1 MSLCEALHG
10 RAAMVGVGA
19 PWAGH
24 GELTGEGRGRGRGG
38 VARGG
43 SCRRGEGRA
52 VGRRLNWAAPLFGLP
67 GCCT

>member
-1 MSLCEALHG
+1 
-10 RAAMVGVGA
+10 MVGVGA

-43 SCRRGEGRA
+43 GVVGGERG
-52 VGRRLNWAAPLFGLP
+52 GL
-67 GCCT
+67 